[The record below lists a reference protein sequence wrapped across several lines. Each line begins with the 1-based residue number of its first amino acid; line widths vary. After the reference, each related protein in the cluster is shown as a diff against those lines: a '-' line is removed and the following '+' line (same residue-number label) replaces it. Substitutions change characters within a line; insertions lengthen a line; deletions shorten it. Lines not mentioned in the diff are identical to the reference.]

1 WRLRMRRPARVE
13 DSVMRRRSALVLRRT
28 GWMRTS
34 RCASPSQSS
43 VAIFLSATR
52 SFRHPSLPMLT
63 CRCVPQLE
71 LSRMQKFSRRFTR
84 AVVMSPKSGSE
95 SICIS
100 VFFLMDAPSVPGAVR
115 GPLPLSL
122 RFGVRL
128 LFIRVVAPD
137 QAAAYSEC
145 LGFLQRTYMVFLTF
159 SATCRRRIAAASSFD
174 GS

>member
-1 WRLRMRRPARVE
+1 M
-13 DSVMRRRSALVLRRT
+13 
-28 GWMRTS
+28 
-34 RCASPSQSS
+34 
-43 VAIFLSATR
+43 
-52 SFRHPSLPMLT
+52 HH
-63 CRCVPQLE
+63 
-71 LSRMQKFSRRFTR
+71 LSRVLFGPGMGFDL
-84 AVVMSPKSGSE
+84 AV
-95 SICIS
+95 
-100 VFFLMDAPSVPGAVR
+100 LTR